1 MLLLRQSQQKHGS
14 FLLPKLF
21 KCVFFEEE
29 ENGFYKTL
37 HLKDHKKYF
46 PAFYQLLLHILDA
59 YILYIH
65 SGQVQYKLLF

>member
-1 MLLLRQSQQKHGS
+1 MAHFCYPS
-14 FLLPKLF
+14 FLNVF
-21 KCVFFEEE
+21 FFEEE